1 MFNVIDYL
9 DDRIKE
15 SIVKKCS
22 DLHIEPLCDMY
33 RIRYRI
39 NGELVETNQVEY
51 ADALKLL
58 VRIKVLSNLDISKK
72 TVPQDGRFT
81 FNFNSENIDIR
92 VSIFPTIRG
101 EKAVLRFLIKSN
113 NFNLQNIG
121 MPDIF
126 ISLLKN
132 ASSKK
137 DGLIL
142 VTGPTGSGK
151 TTTLY
156 SLLKYLVKLNKN
168 IVSLED
174 PVEYKIDMVSQ
185 TQVNNNL
192 GLTFT
197 KGLRSLLRQD
207 PDIIFIGEIRD
218 KETAQIVIESS
229 LTGHLILST
238 IHTKNSKIT
247 IKRLIQLGIDNVF
260 LAGSLRA
267 IVSQRLVPKLCT
279 CAKVKPITNS
289 EKKIIQK
296 FLEVDFNSEYL
307 FSPNSCE
314 ICTDGYNGIQPIFE
328 ILIVDSEIED
338 AIASNN
344 SNFNSKNYY
353 KFSNNIIELL
363 LNGKVFYKDILNNF
377 G

>member
-15 SIVKKCS
+15 SIIRNCS
-22 DLHIEPLCDMY
+22 DLHIEPFYDIY
-33 RIRYRI
+33 RIRFRI
-39 NGELVETNQVEY
+39 DGELVETNQVEY

-58 VRIKVLSNLDISKK
+58 IRIKVLSNLDISKK
-72 TVPQDGRFT
+72 TVPQDGRFA
-81 FNFNSENIDIR
+81 FNFNNENIDIR

-101 EKAVLRFLIKSN
+101 EKAVLRFLINSN
-113 NFNLQNIG
+113 NFNLENIG
-121 MPDIF
+121 MPDLF
-126 ISLLKN
+126 KNLLKN
-132 ASSKK
+132 VSLKK

-156 SLLKYLVKLNKN
+156 SLLKYLVNFNKN

-174 PVEYKIDMVSQ
+174 PVEYKIDMISQ

-207 PDIIFIGEIRD
+207 PDIIFIGEVRD
-218 KETAQIVIESS
+218 KETAQTVVESS

-238 IHTKNSKIT
+238 IHTKNAEST

-260 LAGSLRA
+260 LSGTLRA
-267 IVSQRLVPKLCT
+267 IISQRLIPKLCS
-279 CAKVKPITNS
+279 CAIKIKTTEF

-314 ICTDGYNGIQPIFE
+314 ICTNGYNGIQPIFE
-328 ILIVDSEIED
+328 ILIVDSEIEED
-338 AIASNN
+338 IASNN
-344 SNFNSKNYY
+344 SNLNSKNYY
-353 KFSNNIIELL
+353 KFSNNIIDLL
-363 LNGKVFYKDILNNF
+363 SNGKVFYKDILNNF
-377 G
+377 